1 VARILLGVTGGI
13 SAYKAVEVVRLA
25 TKAGHSVRVVQT
37 PASLNFIERAT
48 FEGVT
53 GAPVLV
59 DEFEQDPARGA
70 FPGDETPGHA
80 PIAHLELV
88 RRADVYAIVPASAN
102 TIAKLAHGF
111 ADNLLTSAALAN
123 AAPLIVAPAMNDK
136 MWRHPATQAN
146 VHTLRERGATIVPP
160 ATGPLASKG
169 EYGEGRLAAPADILA
184 AIEAAGLAYLPRS
197 LDAVRVLVT
206 AGGTR
211 EPIDSVRYVGNRS
224 SGRMGFAVAAEAAHR
239 GADVTVVAA
248 NVSLAREEGVHYI
261 DVATAAEL
269 EQAALRAFEYAD
281 VLLMAA
287 AVADFRPAAPETSKI
302 SKADQAGGLNLSLE
316 ATADVLAALSER
328 RRPGQVLVGF
338 AAEHGEGGVDRAR
351 GKLEHKQLDAVV
363 VNDISRADIGFD
375 TPDNEVTI
383 LTVAGPD
390 QHVPVGS
397 KAQVASAIID
407 AVEAL
412 RAGGVGGAAE
422 AS

>member
-1 VARILLGVTGGI
+1 MARILLGVTGGI

-59 DEFEQDPARGA
+59 DEFEHDPARGA
-70 FPGDETPGHA
+70 FPGDDTPAHA

-102 TIAKLAHGF
+102 TIGKLAHGL

-123 AAPLIVAPAMNDK
+123 TAPLVVAPAMNDK

-146 VHTLRERGATIVPP
+146 VQTLRDRGATIVPP

-197 LDAVRVLVT
+197 LDGVRVLVT

-224 SGRMGFAVAAEAAHR
+224 SGRMGYAVAAEAARR

-248 NVSLAREEGVHYI
+248 NVSIAREEGIHYI
-261 DVATAAEL
+261 EVETASEL

-287 AVADFRPAAPETSKI
+287 AVADFRPAAPERSKI
-302 SKADQAGGLNLSLE
+302 SKTDQEDGLSLSLE
-316 ATADVLAALSER
+316 PTADVLAALSER

-338 AAEHGEGGVDRAR
+338 AAEHGDGGVDRAR
-351 GKLEHKQLDAVV
+351 GKLERKRLDAVV

-375 TPDNEVTI
+375 AGDNEVTI

-390 QHVPVGS
+390 SHVPIGP
-397 KAQVASAIID
+397 KPQVASAILD
-407 AVEAL
+407 AVEEL
-412 RAGGVGGAAE
+412 RVAGVGGAAE